1 MPGKYPFDY
10 ELTPQ
15 DVGEGTHTVEVELQN
30 VGTGDVE
37 NLDVRLNSLDD
48 YGIHIDESSKS
59 IDEIAL
65 DETTTIPFEIEIR
78 RRGAVYISVDGWV
91 DDSLIHWESPDIPLT
106 TGMEIAEIANF
117 VARTEGYP
125 AMRKPLTCEVT
136 VESLKAS
143 DNLVLEFWVKAP
155 DGELM
160 SIDKMGTGTMAAGE
174 VEDFSVEFTPEQE
187 GIYTFHAYLF
197 EKTQRLDYARD
208 HLNVAS

>member
-15 DVGEGTHTVEVELQN
+15 DVGKGTSTVEVEIEN
-30 VGTGDVE
+30 VGTDDVE
-37 NLDVRLNSLDD
+37 NLEIRLNSLDD
-48 YGIHIDESSKS
+48 YGIHIEESRKSVDELEQDAS
-59 IDEIAL
+59 
-65 DETTTIPFEIEIR
+65 TTIPYELDVR

-91 DDSLIHWESPDIPLT
+91 DETLIHWESPDIQLT
-106 TGMEIAEIANF
+106 TGLEIAEISNF
-117 VARTEGYP
+117 AAQTEGYP
-125 AMRKPLTCEVT
+125 AMRKPITCEVT
-136 VESLKAS
+136 VESLKPS

-174 VEDFSVEFTPEQE
+174 VKDFSAEFTPEQE
-187 GIYTFHAYLF
+187 GIYTFHTYLF
-197 EKTQRLDYARD
+197 EKTQRLDYAHD